1 MASIPMR
8 LSRRD
13 VRGQQQ
19 IQPILR
25 GASGANL
32 LDHGGNSLQGLA
44 GLAQQIGPLLQMA
57 LQQQQRRDVMPQYQ
71 LRGFSP
77 RGYARPAPLALAVAG
92 AGDAPT
98 DATAG
103 AAQHNSA
110 AGAGAGDAPTDAT
123 AGAAQHNSAAGAGA
137 GAKDDMP
144 AANPELD
151 LATATAALM
160 ASADTAAAKAAACK
174 KRPAASAK
182 ARAAAFKKRPAAN
195 AKSKAKKSG
204 AHSMSAA
211 ARLKARPEGCSKC
224 RGKPGCTLSC
234 WLNGTNPY

>member
-1 MASIPMR
+1 MR

-13 VRGQQQ
+13 VRWQQQ

-77 RGYARPAPLALAVAG
+77 RGYARPAPLALAV
-92 AGDAPT
+92 
-98 DATAG
+98 
-103 AAQHNSA
+103 
-110 AGAGAGDAPTDAT
+110 AGAGDAPTDAT

>member
-1 MASIPMR
+1 MR

-13 VRGQQQ
+13 VRERQP
-19 IQPILR
+19 IQPIR
-25 GASGANL
+25 CGASGANL
-32 LDHGGNSLQGLA
+32 LDNGGNSLQGLA

-57 LQQQQRRDVMPQYQ
+57 LQQNFQHAGALQQQQRRDVLPQYQ

-77 RGYARPAPLALAVAG
+77 GGSARPAPLAL
-92 AGDAPT
+92 
-98 DATAG
+98 
-103 AAQHNSA
+103 

-182 ARAAAFKKRPAAN
+182 ARAAACKKRPAAN

-224 RGKPGCTLSC
+224 RGKPGCSLSC
-234 WLNGTNPY
+234 WLSGTNPY